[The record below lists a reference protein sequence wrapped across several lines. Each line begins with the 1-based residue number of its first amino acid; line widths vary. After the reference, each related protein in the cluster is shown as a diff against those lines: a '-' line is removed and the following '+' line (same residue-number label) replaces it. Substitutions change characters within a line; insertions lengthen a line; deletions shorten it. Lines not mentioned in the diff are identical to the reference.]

1 MRPVS
6 KVRALRSSPFKPVC
20 LCVLILVSAVLP
32 RPVLALNTL
41 IPMEADTQRDHLKAY
56 GVAYW
61 ALQAPRNYTVEWLL
75 NYRGGAFLV
84 KESEA
89 IPSVCRIRGVSY
101 QLVDDA
107 VVAAIHQEV
116 EQANMEVVLLEKA
129 PHVAVYAP
137 PENEP
142 WDDAVRLALEYA
154 DIPYTLVY
162 DPEVLAGRLPQF
174 DWLHLHHED
183 FTAQYGKFYRTFHT
197 TPWYQEK
204 VQRARS
210 LARELGFPTVAA
222 LKRATA
228 LAIKGYVAD
237 GGFLF
242 AMCSATDTLDI
253 ALAANGM
260 DIIPPEIDGTPIE
273 PGVQAR
279 LDYDQSLAFENFRLV
294 TNALEYE
301 HSDIDVEM
309 PVASLEASPYE
320 YFTLFEFS
328 AKIDPIPTMLVQC
341 HTSRVKDF
349 RGQCSGFNKE
359 RVKKKVIVLGEMPG
373 GSVLKYIH
381 GNYGTG
387 TFTFLSGHD
396 PEDYA
401 HQVGEDATDLS
412 LFPNSPGYRLILNN
426 ILFPA
431 ARKKRL
437 KT

>member
-1 MRPVS
+1 V
-6 KVRALRSSPFKPVC
+6 ALSA
-20 LCVLILVSAVLP
+20 LILCGSEPLGAQ
-32 RPVLALNTL
+32 NTL
-41 IPMEADTQRDHLKAY
+41 IPMEAGAQRDHLKAY

-61 ALQAPRNYTVEWLL
+61 ALQSPRNYTVEWLL

-84 KESEA
+84 NEA
-89 IPSVCRIRGVSY
+89 RETSSLCRLRGVSY
-101 QLVDDA
+101 QLADDA
-107 VVAAIHQEV
+107 LVASVHE
-116 EQANMEVVLLEKA
+116 EMERGNTEVVLLEKA
-129 PHVAVYAP
+129 PAIAVYAP

-154 DIPYTLVY
+154 EIPYTLLY
-162 DPEVLAGRLPQF
+162 DPEVLAGRLNQF

-183 FTAQYGKFYRTFHT
+183 FTAQFGKFYRSFRM

-204 VQRARS
+204 VTRART
-210 LARELGFPTVAA
+210 LARELGFPSVAA

-228 LAIKGYVAD
+228 LAIKGYVSD

-242 AMCSATDTLDI
+242 AMCSATDTFDI

-279 LDYDQSLAFENFRLV
+279 LDYEQCLAFENFRLV
-294 TNALEYE
+294 TDALEYE
-301 HSDIDVEM
+301 HSDIDVQL
-309 PVASLEASPYE
+309 PVQSLEPSPHE

-328 AKIDPIPTMLVQC
+328 AKIDPVPTMLVQC
-341 HTSRVKDF
+341 HTSRVKEF
-349 RGQCSGFNKE
+349 RGQCSGFNGDKV
-359 RVKKKVIVLGEMPG
+359 RKKVIVLGEMPG
-373 GSVLKYIH
+373 GSVIKYLH
-381 GNYGTG
+381 GNCGTG
-387 TFTFLSGHD
+387 TFTFLAGHD

-401 HQVGEDATDLS
+401 HQVGEEPSDLS

-431 ARKKRL
+431 AKKKRL

>member
-1 MRPVS
+1 
-6 KVRALRSSPFKPVC
+6 
-20 LCVLILVSAVLP
+20 
-32 RPVLALNTL
+32 
-41 IPMEADTQRDHLKAY
+41 
-56 GVAYW
+56 
-61 ALQAPRNYTVEWLL
+61 VEWLL
-75 NYRGGAFLV
+75 NYRGGAFLIRES
-84 KESEA
+84 KETSA
-89 IPSVCRIRGVSY
+89 RCRLKGVSY
-101 QLVDDA
+101 QLVADP
-107 VVAAIHQEV
+107 VVNAIHQEM
-116 EQANMEVVLLEKA
+116 AGGNMEVVQLEKA
-129 PHVAVYAP
+129 PRVAVYAP

-154 DIPYTLVY
+154 DIPYDLVY
-162 DPEVLAGRLPQF
+162 DPEVLAGRLHQY

-183 FTAQYGKFYRTFHT
+183 FTGQFGKFYRNYHM
-197 TPWYQEK
+197 TPWYQDK
-204 VQRARS
+204 VRRSRAM
-210 LARELGFPTVAA
+210 AADLGFPTVAA

-228 LAIKGYVAD
+228 LAIKEYMSE

-279 LDYDQSLAFENFRLV
+279 LDFNQTLAFENFHLV
-294 TNALEYE
+294 TDANEYE
-301 HSDIDVEM
+301 HSDIDVQV
-309 PVASLEASPYE
+309 PVQSLEAGPLE

-328 AKIDPIPTMLVQC
+328 AKIDPVPTMLVQC
-341 HTSRVKDF
+341 HTSRVKEF
-349 RGQCSGFNKE
+349 RGQCSAFK
-359 RVKKKVIVLGEMPG
+359 RDKVKKKVIVLGEQPG
-373 GSVLKYIH
+373 GDVVKYLH

-387 TFTFLSGHD
+387 TFTFLAGHD

-401 HQVGEDATDLS
+401 HQVGEDPTDLS

-431 ARKKRL
+431 AKKKKL